1 MQRFSVVIPVLQ
13 KKNLEHDW
21 LQYGLSD
28 RDNHLG
34 KHWDFSSKYLMLL
47 NCFFQS

>member
-34 KHWDFSSKYLMLL
+34 KH
-47 NCFFQS
+47 